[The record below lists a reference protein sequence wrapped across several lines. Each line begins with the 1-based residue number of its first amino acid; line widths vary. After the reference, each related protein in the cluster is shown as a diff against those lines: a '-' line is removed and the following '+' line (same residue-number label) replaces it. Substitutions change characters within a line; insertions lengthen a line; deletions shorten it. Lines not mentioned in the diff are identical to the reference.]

1 MPETTGLIDKTAM
14 SSMNVEIVK
23 QLVDYFQGQTPQ
35 FTANPE
41 AASQHT
47 VFFWSYM
54 SKNGA
59 CFVPLCLKHAQVIDI
74 EKYCIYIICH

>member
-35 FTANPE
+35 YTVNPE

-47 VFFWSYM
+47 VFF
-54 SKNGA
+54 G
-59 CFVPLCLKHAQVIDI
+59 P
-74 EKYCIYIICH
+74 ICPKIGLVLSLYVLNMHQLLTFRNIVYT